1 VRISGRL
8 KNSAVC
14 LVAGEHDLDPKMA
27 KMFEAMGQD
36 VPKGQRVLEVNPGH
50 DLIARMKKVFAADK
64 DNPRLKEYIGLLY
77 DQALLLEGDKPR
89 DPVAFSESIARLM
102 AEGAEK

>member
-1 VRISGRL
+1 
-8 KNSAVC
+8 
-14 LVAGEHDLDPKMA
+14 
-27 KMFEAMGQD
+27 
-36 VPKGQRVLEVNPGH
+36 
-50 DLIARMKKVFAADK
+50 VFAADK

-77 DQALLLEGDKPR
+77 DQALLLEGDRPR

>member
-1 VRISGRL
+1 
-8 KNSAVC
+8 
-14 LVAGEHDLDPKMA
+14 
-27 KMFEAMGQD
+27 
-36 VPKGQRVLEVNPGH
+36 
-50 DLIARMKKVFAADK
+50 MKKVFAADK

-77 DQALLLEGDKPR
+77 DQALLLEGDRPR